1 MHLQQKA
8 LTEKCSVNNGVLQ
21 KSVKHVL
28 YSCDKKTFKNTCQE
42 LLFYTI
48 CRKVVRSISRTPTT
62 YKGASIKNFRRA

>member
-28 YSCDKKTFKNTCQE
+28 YSCDKKPLK
-42 LLFYTI
+42 I
-48 CRKVVRSISRTPTT
+48 PV
-62 YKGASIKNFRRA
+62 KNFYFTRFAGK